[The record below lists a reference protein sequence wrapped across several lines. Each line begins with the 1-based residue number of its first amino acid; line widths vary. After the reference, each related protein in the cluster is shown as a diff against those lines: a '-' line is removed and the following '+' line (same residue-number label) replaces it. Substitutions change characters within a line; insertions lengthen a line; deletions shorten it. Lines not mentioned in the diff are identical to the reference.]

1 MISLILAGGSGTRLF
16 PLSRK
21 NYPKQFFKFSN
32 NMSLFQETIKR
43 NMLVTDVENMIIL
56 TNNAYKFH
64 ILNQLNE
71 ILPDKRVNIILEPT
85 ARNTAPAIALAVVF
99 AIEKLEAKEDDV
111 LFISPSDHIFKD
123 ENVFAEAVKK
133 AEKIAKD
140 GYIVTFGINP
150 ARAETGYGY
159 IEADESIKSDAFYKV
174 AKFHEKPD
182 VKTVQKYIEKGNYYW
197 NSGMFVVN
205 IGTFIDELKKHAA
218 DIYDKIS
225 NRNFEDVLNDFE
237 SMPNI
242 SIDYAIMEKTDK
254 AVVLPLNTQ
263 WSDVGCWDSFYDIS
277 QKDDNNNVLIGT
289 TVAMNTKDSLVL
301 SDKRLIAA
309 VGIEDA
315 IVVETGDV
323 VLVAKKGKSQKIKEL
338 VEKIKQDEK
347 LKNITD
353 YHTTVYRPWGS
364 YTELEQSDRYKIKKI
379 IVKPKEA
386 LSLQLHY
393 HRSEHWVVVKGT
405 AKVTLEDETGK
416 LNEYF
421 IHENESIYVPKTRK
435 HRIENP
441 GKVDLEIIETQVGEY
456 VGEDDIVRFEDRY
469 ER

>member
-1 MISLILAGGSGTRLF
+1 
-16 PLSRK
+16 
-21 NYPKQFFKFSN
+21 
-32 NMSLFQETIKR
+32 
-43 NMLVTDVENMIIL
+43 MLVTDVENMIIL

-85 ARNTAPAIALAVVF
+85 ARNTAPATALAVVF

-111 LFISPSDHIFKD
+111 LFISPSDHVFKD
-123 ENVFAEAVKK
+123 ENAFAETVKRS
-133 AEKIAKD
+133 EKIAKD
-140 GYIVTFGINP
+140 GYVVTFGINP
-150 ARAETGYGY
+150 AKAETGYGY

-205 IGTFIDELKKHAA
+205 IGTFIDELKKHAV

>member
-64 ILNQLNE
+64 VLNQLNE

-85 ARNTAPAIALAVVF
+85 ARNTASATALAVVF

-123 ENVFAEAVKK
+123 ENAFAEAVKK

-159 IEADESIKSDAFYKV
+159 IEADESIKNGAFYKV

-182 VKTVQKYIEKGNYYW
+182 AKTAQKYIERGNYYW
-197 NSGMFVVN
+197 NSGMFVVS
-205 IGTFIDELKKHAA
+205 IGTFIDELKKHAV

-254 AVVLPLNTQ
+254 AVVLPFNTQ

-289 TVAMNTKDSLVL
+289 TVAMNTRDSLVL
-301 SDKRLIAA
+301 SDKRLVAA

-315 IVVETGDV
+315 IVVDTGDV

-353 YHTTVYRPWGS
+353 YHITVYRPWGS